1 MIFIS
6 FYNTIISS
14 ASWKLKEKVKKLK
27 KNQEKIKQH
36 LELLLFENYLH
47 SLSRL
52 WSKKFGHVLE
62 AMKKGISLL
71 TRLYDLL

>member
-1 MIFIS
+1 MEIER
-6 FYNTIISS
+6 
-14 ASWKLKEKVKKLK
+14 KRKETQE
-27 KNQEKIKQH
+27 NQEKIKQY